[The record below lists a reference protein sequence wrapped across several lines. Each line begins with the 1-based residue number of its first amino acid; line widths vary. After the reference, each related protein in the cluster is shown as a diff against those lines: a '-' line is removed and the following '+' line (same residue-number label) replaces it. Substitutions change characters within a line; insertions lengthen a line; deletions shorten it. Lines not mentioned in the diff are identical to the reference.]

1 MVKLRKVKYMN
12 NSSEVESKGFIDIKI
27 EDLKGTV
34 SEYTVRNTVLRTGR
48 YALAKMI
55 TNNVPEARNLY
66 VLRMLFGIS
75 GTSGGQPK
83 VVNTN
88 RTSLFGPI
96 VSDKPVLAAIDNNNP
111 TQAIFTSVLGY
122 NDANG
127 YSLSEM
133 ALLLNDDSFYSMAT
147 FGDLNKTNQIQITF
161 NWRINY
167 I

>member
-1 MVKLRKVKYMN
+1 MN
-12 NSSEVESKGFIDIKI
+12 NSSVVESKGFIDIKI
-27 EDLKGTV
+27 EDKNGLV
-34 SEYTVRNTVLRTGR
+34 NEYTVKNTVLRTGR
-48 YALAKMI
+48 YALAKTI
-55 TNNVPEARNLY
+55 TNNLDDNINLY
-66 VLRMLFGIS
+66 VIRMIFGSS

-83 VVNTN
+83 IVNTN
-88 RTSLFGPI
+88 RTSLFGPV
-96 VSDKPVLAAIDNNNP
+96 VSEKPVLASIDSNNP

-127 YSLSEM
+127 YALSEM
-133 ALLLNDDSFYSMAT
+133 ALVLNDNTLYSMAT